1 MLKILGRKNSGNTQK
16 VLWCCDELGLP
27 YEREDVG
34 REFGR
39 NHEPEYL
46 ALNPNGRIPTL
57 IDDGF
62 VLWESNAIV
71 RYLCAKHSMGALYPV
86 EINRRADMERWMDWQ
101 QTTLRPK
108 FHALFDALKTTAPAS
123 PDNAL
128 IERLRKVL
136 IDEAW
141 KILDAQLA
149 KHAFIA
155 GDNLTMADIPF
166 CYIVNR
172 WYRLPLEHDGLTNVK
187 AWFDR
192 LCERPAFRRNVYEVG

>member
-1 MLKILGRKNSGNTQK
+1 MLKILGRKTSGNTQK
-16 VLWCCDELGLP
+16 VLWCCDELGIA

-39 NHEPEYL
+39 NHEPAYL
-46 ALNPNGRIPTL
+46 ALNPNGRIPTML
-57 IDDGF
+57 DDGF

-71 RYLCAKHSMGALYPV
+71 RYLCARHGMGTLFPP
-86 EINRRADMERWMDWQ
+86 ELQRRADMERWMDWQ
-101 QTTLRPK
+101 QTTLRPH
-108 FHALFDALKTTAPAS
+108 FHALF
-123 PDNAL
+123 NAL
-128 IERLRKVL
+128 QSAVPPGAAALESLTKAL
-136 IDEAW
+136 HDAW

-149 KHAFIA
+149 KQPFIA

-172 WYRLPLEHDGLTNVK
+172 WYKLPVAHGGFPHVK

-192 LCERPAFRRNVYEVG
+192 LCERPAFRRNVYDVG